1 MDIKT
6 LANGLNNA
14 LYTYGYAIRANY
26 LGCDSPLPQKL
37 RDLPNSELQKRYDG
51 VAELYNRIIE
61 LEKQG
66 YKEITITIDKQGE
79 KIYVDC

>member
-6 LANGLNNA
+6 LADGLNNA
-14 LYTYGYAIRANY
+14 LYIYGYAIRANY
-26 LGCDSPLPQKL
+26 LGCDNPLPQKL
-37 RDLPNSELQKRYDG
+37 KELPNGELQKKYDV

-66 YKEITITIDKQGE
+66 YKKITIKQGGE
-79 KIYVDC
+79 INVDC